1 MEVKFHRKMKC
12 TLYADIH
19 VFITHIGLNRKWYDC
34 IKMDLTVLE
43 YEDGKWMGAA
53 EDCVK

>member
-1 MEVKFHRKMKC
+1 MKC